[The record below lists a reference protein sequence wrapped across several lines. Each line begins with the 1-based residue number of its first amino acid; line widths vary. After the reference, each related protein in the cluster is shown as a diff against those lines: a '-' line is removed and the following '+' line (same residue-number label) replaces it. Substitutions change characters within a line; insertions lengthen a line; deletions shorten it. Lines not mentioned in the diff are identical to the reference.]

1 MTKSTKA
8 QKTTKDSLIGLLNS
22 LAEFLRSEA
31 DSVAQTAQFSTMSAL
46 SRMLCLNNSIR
57 RIRAQLD
64 VFENDTKKLPLV

>member
-8 QKTTKDSLIGLLNS
+8 QKATQDSLIGLLNS

-46 SRMLCLNNSIR
+46 SLMLCLNNSIR